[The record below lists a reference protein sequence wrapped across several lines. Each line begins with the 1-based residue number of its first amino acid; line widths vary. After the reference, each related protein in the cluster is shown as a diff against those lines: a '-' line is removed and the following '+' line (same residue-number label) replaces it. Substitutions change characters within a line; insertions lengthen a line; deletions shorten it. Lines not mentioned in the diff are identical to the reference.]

1 MNNLTNLPVDEDVIP
16 ANINGDYKNKIVG
29 YLTYNYVDDKI
40 INALNSFVNVKRKN
54 KEKFNLPELLI
65 TNTSIEFND
74 NDDYYDNF
82 KESLQELVSFM
93 KTIGITTIE
102 VDILV
107 VNMNN
112 HDELIHM
119 KEKDGIIVSSL
130 GEIVF
135 RNYC

>member
-1 MNNLTNLPVDEDVIP
+1 MSNLTNLPLDEETIA
-16 ANINGDYKNKIVG
+16 ANINGDCKNKIVG
-29 YLTYNYVDDKI
+29 YLTYNYIDKKV
-40 INALNSFVNVKRKN
+40 INALNSFIGLKRKN
-54 KEKFNLPELLI
+54 KNKFNLPELII

-74 NDDYYDNF
+74 NYDYYDNF

-93 KTIGITTIE
+93 KTIGINTIE
-102 VDILV
+102 VDVLV

-119 KEKDGIIVSSL
+119 KEKDGIIVSAL

-135 RNYC
+135 RNYS

>member
-1 MNNLTNLPVDEDVIP
+1 MNNLTNLPLDEDVIP

-40 INALNSFVNVKRKN
+40 INALNSFVSVKRKN
-54 KEKFNLPELLI
+54 KKKFNLPELSI

-119 KEKDGIIVSSL
+119 KEKDGIIVSAL